1 MSRATQASRPQASPP
16 PVQHRPRPP
25 PPALP
30 APPAAP
36 QPEEGGRDPV
46 HGRCRQEL
54 LEAKALAA
62 NLEKTVRWWSDC
74 SARWKEKW
82 GKANLEKVRCRR
94 ECQLLRQKVKS
105 LHREVSQLKA
115 ELGEAGEEE
124 AVPAARGGQERGWQ
138 PASGRGGEGPG
149 AGARRVRHPEKGAD
163 LLDEDQEQPA
173 TEEEDP
179 EGVLAACLS
188 CKCSVRSERGPGDEA
203 TVGHGT
209 GRLDRQRE
217 WPRGTRQH
225 RGWRYWTIRRSLEA
239 ETQVDRSQEELGFP
253 GLVGVPWTIQSQ
265 STCAGSRPIA
275 IDLLGGGGGWGPVG
289 HVQQSE
295 TFILLPSRI
304 CRCLDTTVSRQQ

>member
-1 MSRATQASRPQASPP
+1 MQRDLGVLVHESQKASEDKGVRQGAAMSRATQASRPQASPP

-82 GKANLEKVRCRR
+82 GKANL
-94 ECQLLRQKVKS
+94 
-105 LHREVSQLKA
+105 
-115 ELGEAGEEE
+115 
-124 AVPAARGGQERGWQ
+124 
-138 PASGRGGEGPG
+138 
-149 AGARRVRHPEKGAD
+149 EKGAD